1 MQARPATPD
10 DIPEVLRLAAVMY
23 LCIGQVADEDWFR
36 EIGRLLE
43 TRMGEGRTGVFVTD
57 AEEPGRLASCVV
69 ATIAE
74 RLPGPQNRRTEMAA
88 YVQWMCTD
96 PAYRRR
102 GLGRAVLDAL
112 LAWLWAQGVAC
123 VELHATAEGDP
134 LYRSFG
140 FEDPANPQL
149 RLFGPPKPPEP
160 TSAA

>member
-36 EIGRLLE
+36 KIGRLLE

-74 RLPGPQNRRTEMAA
+74 RLPGPRNRRAEMGA
-88 YVQWMCTD
+88 YVQ
-96 PAYRRR
+96 
-102 GLGRAVLDAL
+102 
-112 LAWLWAQGVAC
+112 
-123 VELHATAEGDP
+123 
-134 LYRSFG
+134 
-140 FEDPANPQL
+140 
-149 RLFGPPKPPEP
+149 
-160 TSAA
+160 